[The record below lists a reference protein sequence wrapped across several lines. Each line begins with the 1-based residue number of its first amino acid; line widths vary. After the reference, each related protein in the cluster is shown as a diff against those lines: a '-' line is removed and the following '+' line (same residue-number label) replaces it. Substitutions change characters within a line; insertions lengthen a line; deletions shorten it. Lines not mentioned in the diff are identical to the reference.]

1 MLTGFPIAFAEE
13 VTADALPSDSWFD
26 SYHSYS
32 DHLSFLEDL
41 QSAFPQNSEILEIG
55 ASYEGRQITG
65 LHLWGSGGSG
75 SKPAV
80 YIHGTVHAR
89 EWIATMV
96 SSLRSEQPRVS
107 GPLTGD

>member
-1 MLTGFPIAFAEE
+1 MLTGFLAAFAE
-13 VTADALPSDSWFD
+13 VTANALPSDSWFN

-32 DHLSFLEDL
+32 DHLSFLKDL
-41 QSAFPQNSEILEIG
+41 QSALPQNSEILEIG

-89 EWIATMV
+89 EWIATLV
-96 SSLRSEQPRVS
+96 NILRTTQLDCAFETR
-107 GPLTGD
+107 